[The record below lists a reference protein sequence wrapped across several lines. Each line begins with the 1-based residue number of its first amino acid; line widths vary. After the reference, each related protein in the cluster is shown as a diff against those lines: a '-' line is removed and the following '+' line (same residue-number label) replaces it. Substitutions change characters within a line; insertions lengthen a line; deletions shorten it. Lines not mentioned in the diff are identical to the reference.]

1 MQGVAKP
8 CSVHRVILQ
17 QICHSKLLN
26 CLIIYR
32 IKARVY
38 MLPFGH
44 LKCHFIRGT
53 KAWQLNVFS
62 PFPAHG
68 LALLCFGGEE
78 RFGCFMLVKLTVNR
92 ELEILSVSRIMS
104 NGKRSSVACRAWCL
118 LSIFYSHRKCCNI
131 TGGTS

>member
-1 MQGVAKP
+1 MQWVAKP
-8 CSVHRVILQ
+8 CSGHRVILQ
-17 QICHSKLLN
+17 QIRHSKLLN
-26 CLIIYR
+26 CLIIYK

-68 LALLCFGGEE
+68 LALLCFEEE
-78 RFGCFMLVKLTVNR
+78 RKDLDVLC
-92 ELEILSVSRIMS
+92 
-104 NGKRSSVACRAWCL
+104 W
-118 LSIFYSHRKCCNI
+118 
-131 TGGTS
+131 